1 MVVGGPYQ
9 KLRPGTQVEDPVLAK
24 GTPESCLFSVLLA
37 YTILWELL
45 VVNFRVFLNLSASKV
60 IDKSHNAH
68 NW

>member
-37 YTILWELL
+37 FTMLWLL
-45 VVNFRVFLNLSASKV
+45 LDVSFRVFPEF
-60 IDKSHNAH
+60 
-68 NW
+68 